1 MAGEKGAKRKTPGA
15 MAFSTVIAVL
25 LVQIPFVQSGEFTFE
40 LADRDQ
46 QCFHEEFK
54 ETGKE
59 IILEF
64 QVSELSCL
72 AAESHVLAVLKALL
86 CPHCLAMC
94 TRIETRESELSMTA
108 IERSCNGP

>member
-1 MAGEKGAKRKTPGA
+1 MAGKRGAKRKTPGA

-25 LVQIPFVQSGEFTFE
+25 LIHIPFVQSGEFTFE

-64 QVSELSCL
+64 QVSELSC
-72 AAESHVLAVLKALL
+72 
-86 CPHCLAMC
+86 
-94 TRIETRESELSMTA
+94 
-108 IERSCNGP
+108 

>member
-1 MAGEKGAKRKTPGA
+1 MKLWYKKMAGKKAKRKTPGA

-25 LVQIPFVQSGEFTFE
+25 LVLIPFVQSGEFTFE

-54 ETGKE
+54 EAGKE

-64 QVSELSCL
+64 QVRVSCPV
-72 AAESHVLAVLKALL
+72 SCPAVL
-86 CPHCLAMC
+86 HV
-94 TRIETRESELSMTA
+94 
-108 IERSCNGP
+108 